1 MAKLYGFISRQYAD
15 AQFIGQ
21 LFAWPCLIALVVIYL
36 TVYAVFGATGVFV
49 LTMLIVFTVWLI
61 VMLLLAHLVKAVYR
75 FIRGLFL
82 DLKR

>member
-36 TVYAVFGATGVFV
+36 TVYAVFGTTGVFV

>member
-36 TVYAVFGATGVFV
+36 TIYAVFGATGVFV